1 MSLDERFLNYENGY
15 FTHKS
20 RELDKELMG
29 VEDNN
34 HINASMSS
42 YLRLL
47 SGHFKLPSA
56 LRTLKYLIRRY
67 KYVLPFKLHFFMSF
81 HIFVCQ
87 HISYYAIL
95 HFIQQDSCI
104 QHWWIEFMC
113 STLPWYTGFCP
124 DCATYWHRP
133 GKKRVYL
140 VLFFSIFSLEIYYN
154 SSVRTTHS
162 KMALQVLLFNLS
174 KNSCFIFLFKI
185 WHFFW
190 KNIMS
195 YMNFYF

>member
-1 MSLDERFLNYENGY
+1 M
-15 FTHKS
+15 
-20 RELDKELMG
+20 
-29 VEDNN
+29 
-34 HINASMSS
+34 
-42 YLRLL
+42 RLL

-133 GKKRVYL
+133 GKKRVYP
-140 VLFFSIFSLEIYYN
+140 
-154 SSVRTTHS
+154 
-162 KMALQVLLFNLS
+162 VLLFLFS
-174 KNSCFIFLFKI
+174 FWKSTTIWVSTQLIQRWLYRYFFLIFLKI
-185 WHFFW
+185 HVLYFYSNFDTFW

-195 YMNFYF
+195 YMNFYFQIFCIECKINYIFKDVFF